1 MKEYVNKMNIFLANQ
16 MLFYVKLHNMH
27 WYLHG
32 KGFFVM
38 HPKLEE
44 FYEHTSEV
52 LDNVAER
59 ILMLGFAP
67 IASVKKAQ
75 TIGTIKELDDVG
87 IEMNDMLKV
96 TLADYEKLAK
106 EANDIILMGQEK
118 NDDVTIDMYT
128 SILSS
133 YHKTIWMIKT
143 ALK

>member
-75 TIGTIKELDDVG
+75 TIGTIKE
-87 IEMNDMLKV
+87 I
-96 TLADYEKLAK
+96 YR
-106 EANDIILMGQEK
+106 
-118 NDDVTIDMYT
+118 
-128 SILSS
+128 
-133 YHKTIWMIKT
+133 
-143 ALK
+143 

>member
-59 ILMLGFAP
+59 ILMLGFNP

>member
-59 ILMLGFAP
+59 ILMLGFNP
-67 IASVKKAQ
+67 VASVKKAQ

-118 NDDVTIDMYT
+118 NDDVTVDMYT

>member
-59 ILMLGFAP
+59 ILMLGFNP

-118 NDDVTIDMYT
+118 NDDVTVDMYT

>member
-1 MKEYVNKMNIFLANQ
+1 
-16 MLFYVKLHNMH
+16 
-27 WYLHG
+27 
-32 KGFFVM
+32 M

-59 ILMLGFAP
+59 ILMLGFNP